1 MESLPVSR
9 GVSINRGVAVEKA
22 KVEGAGDRRDVQ
34 PLLSLLF
41 SCTTYKLGFFVSRL
55 SSQLQNL
62 QIVSSEKK
70 KTGKHRA

>member
-1 MESLPVSR
+1 MESLPVPR
-9 GVSINRGVAVEKA
+9 GVTTINRGVAVEKA

-41 SCTTYKLGFFVSRL
+41 SCTTCKLGFFVSRL

-62 QIVSSEKK
+62 QIDCFK
-70 KTGKHRA
+70 